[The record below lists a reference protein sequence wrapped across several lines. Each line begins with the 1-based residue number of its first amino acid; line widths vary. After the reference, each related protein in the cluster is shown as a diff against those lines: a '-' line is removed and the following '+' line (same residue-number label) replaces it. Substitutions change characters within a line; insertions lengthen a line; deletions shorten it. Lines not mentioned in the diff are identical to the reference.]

1 MTVLEYAL
9 SKGDAAHSSYAMKD
23 MSSSE
28 EEAAML
34 EDALVSASNGTVD
47 EDGFDSETAA
57 ERLDMIY
64 EKLDA
69 IKASSDNLEND
80 ESFKDVIMCENSGV
94 VSILRGLQI
103 TEPMLSIAAD
113 DLSGGWRMRLA
124 LAVALHKKPDVL
136 LLDEPTNHLDIEAT
150 T

>member
-1 MTVLEYAL
+1 
-9 SKGDAAHSSYAMKD
+9 MKD
-23 MSSSE
+23 ISSLE
-28 EEAAML
+28 EEAAVL

-47 EDGFDSETAA
+47 EDGFDTETAA

-80 ESFKDVIMCENSGV
+80 ESFKDVNMCENSGV

-136 LLDEPTNHLDIEAT
+136 LLDEPTNHLDI
-150 T
+150 